1 MLYKSNNQTEHIITE
16 KAKKKEIKTKEKEK
30 ASFQNP
36 KSQTFTL
43 SIVRLRTKKYV
54 PIIICYLKFYSP
66 KQHQWELQVQQ
77 PQVSQACFKGHL
89 SGETVSLLRIFSLFI
104 LLSPLESSLK
114 LSNHYNAYNV
124 FTRFLTKCAMFHLH
138 CKLYINAIVLH
149 ISFCDT
155 FSYKV
160 CNVLL
165 TL

>member
-1 MLYKSNNQTEHIITE
+1 MGVTGVVAIG
-16 KAKKKEIKTKEKEK
+16 
-30 ASFQNP
+30 
-36 KSQTFTL
+36 
-43 SIVRLRTKKYV
+43 V
-54 PIIICYLKFYSP
+54 PGLLQRSP
-66 KQHQWELQVQQ
+66 QWRNE
-77 PQVSQACFKGHL
+77 
-89 SGETVSLLRIFSLFI
+89 VSLLRIFSLFI